1 MRGGEGEEDNGDI
14 YEVSQPQS
22 LTREAPCKVAVGAKL
37 SDRVA
42 TQQSEKNDNRTEGWG
57 IRENTLGLE
66 LFYFT
71 ARKNICIL

>member
-22 LTREAPCKVAVGAKL
+22 LIREAQFKVAVGAKL

-42 TQQSEKNDNRTEGWG
+42 TQQSEKNVKLYTHVDDAIKR
-57 IRENTLGLE
+57 
-66 LFYFT
+66 
-71 ARKNICIL
+71 ICI

>member
-22 LTREAPCKVAVGAKL
+22 LTREAPFKVAVCAKL

-42 TQQSEKNDNRTEGWG
+42 TQQSE
-57 IRENTLGLE
+57 ENHKQS
-66 LFYFT
+66 F
-71 ARKNICIL
+71 ILMRMMPLKGYVIQQSVTSF